1 MDWSRIKTTLIIALV
16 LMNLILGSFVWLGH
30 SERSLS
36 EKEHIR
42 QVTGILNA
50 QQVVID
56 IPTVDI
62 PEEMPVLDA
71 SYELYDLPEIAKRL
85 YADEYY
91 EVNGSFVDSHS
102 KLEVFN
108 KNTLIYQVLDAVAPE
123 EITPEEALT
132 IAETFI
138 DRIGLNSEEKVL
150 ESISLDGDETVVI
163 YAHEFNKQFVNGSFI
178 SIRIKGREVVFFE
191 RQWLRMQ
198 AAENRMAKLI
208 PLSKAYYSL
217 IGEVNQMRSD
227 QQTKVEIVAVA
238 LGYVM
243 DQRIFDTKI
252 QSGEAFP
259 YFRFTTSTGT
269 KIYVEAIDKGR

>member
-16 LMNLILGSFVWLGH
+16 LMNLILGSFVWVGRG
-30 SERSLS
+30 ERALS
-36 EKEHIR
+36 EKEQIK
-42 QVTGILNA
+42 QVTGLLNA
-50 QQVVID
+50 QQIIMEIPALD
-56 IPTVDI
+56 IPN
-62 PEEMPVLDA
+62 EMPVLEA

-85 YADEYY
+85 YAEDYY

-108 KNTLIYQVLDAVAPE
+108 KNTLIYQVLDVVAPE

-132 IAETFI
+132 IVETFL
-138 DRIGLNSEEKVL
+138 DRIGLNSDEKVL
-150 ESISLDGDETVVI
+150 ESISMDGDETVVI

-191 RQWLRMQ
+191 RQWLKMQ
-198 AAENRMAKLI
+198 AAESRVAKLI
-208 PLSKAYYSL
+208 PLSKAFYSL
-217 IGEVNQMRSD
+217 IGEVNQIRSD
-227 QQTKVEIVAVA
+227 QQVAVEIVAVA

-243 DQRIFDTKI
+243 DQRVFDTKI

-259 YFRFTTSTGT
+259 YFRFTTSTGL